1 VRYDAPR
8 MMLGSAPETGP
19 ADWVEPRREPRA
31 VRRIIAI
38 GTILG
43 GLAWT
48 ATAGAQATD
57 DTEPAAPRETSPPGA
72 EDASDDEASAG
83 PPEDAPG
90 ETEPSAEPAASNRPS
105 VEDTDYAVRLRGL
118 EERVNELKER
128 IFRSKARLLLLR
140 ETVLNGVI
148 SGARARIVH
157 VNDVGSAFDLEEV
170 SYALDGS
177 PLFSKTSEDGNL
189 DDRREIELFNGSIV
203 PGNHNISLS
212 MRFRGNG
219 YGVFSYLRAYRF
231 NIQSSYAF
239 TAEEGQMTTVE
250 AIAYEK
256 GGFTTDL
263 QDRLAIRY
271 EESSKRDART
281 QETEARAEP

>member
-1 VRYDAPR
+1 MRAAIAIVTILTIFGGARSASHAQAPADAP
-8 MMLGSAPETGP
+8 LESA
-19 ADWVEPRREPRA
+19 A
-31 VRRIIAI
+31 
-38 GTILG
+38 
-43 GLAWT
+43 
-48 ATAGAQATD
+48 ATD
-57 DTEPAAPRETSPPGA
+57 DPDAAEEA
-72 EDASDDEASAG
+72 EVDA
-83 PPEDAPG
+83 
-90 ETEPSAEPAASNRPS
+90 AEPADDSAPDEEATPSPRARPT

-189 DDRREIELFNGSIV
+189 DDQREIELFSGSIV

-219 YGVFSYLRAYRF
+219 YGVFSYLRAYQF
-231 NIQSSYAF
+231 PVQSSFAF
-239 TAEEGQMTTVE
+239 TAEEGKVTTIRVV
-250 AIAYEK
+250 AYEK
-256 GGFTTDL
+256 GGFTADL
-263 QDRLAIRY
+263 RDRLALRY
-271 EESSKRDART
+271 DVEVAQDART
-281 QETEARAEP
+281 PDAEPEEQPEP